1 LKNEWVFFR
10 KFAEFENKM
19 FHLLG
24 DNHPMKKI
32 FCVTGPFLSVVPL
45 LLILISCGEKASTK
59 TAPEE
64 RIYNVQ
70 VRAAEK
76 KPLQPFVEA
85 VGTLNP
91 HDEVTVSSEVEGIL
105 KDLKVDE
112 GTKVSKDMLLA
123 VIDDTDYNLEMKRAE
138 GVLEAAKS
146 RLQQLLTGA
155 RPQEIQLAKAEMDQT
170 LADMGK
176 RKADMER
183 AKKLVQDKYIS
194 AQEWDSA
201 RTAYEVAVATHQKA
215 KENYALVVEGPRK
228 EEIAQARAQLDQSQ
242 AALSLAR
249 QKLGKTK
256 IFSPLAG
263 IVRVR
268 KVSKG
273 EFLKNGTQLFVII
286 QSNPIKLRFTLTE
299 RDVGRVKIGQEV
311 ALRVEAFPERE
322 FKGAVTTIYP
332 SLEEKT
338 RTLLIEALI
347 PNPEGSLKPGFFAR
361 VSLFTGPPQEKVV
374 IPVTAF
380 LYEETKVKIFVEE
393 GGRAQLRDVKL
404 GNKYG
409 ELMEILEGVQ
419 EGEKVVVAGQQ
430 NLSEGVK
437 VNVAR

>member
-1 LKNEWVFFR
+1 MK
-10 KFAEFENKM
+10 KM
-19 FHLLG
+19 FCG
-24 DNHPMKKI
+24 
-32 FCVTGPFLSVVPL
+32 TATFLSVVSL
-45 LLILISCGEKASTK
+45 LFILISCGEKASTK
-59 TAPEE
+59 TTPEE
-64 RIYNVQ
+64 RTYNVQ

-299 RDVGRVKIGQEV
+299 RDVGRVKIGHEV

-347 PNPEGSLKPGFFAR
+347 PNPEGSLKPGFFAK

-419 EGEKVVVAGQQ
+419 EGEKVVIAGQQ

>member
-1 LKNEWVFFR
+1 
-10 KFAEFENKM
+10 
-19 FHLLG
+19 
-24 DNHPMKKI
+24 
-32 FCVTGPFLSVVPL
+32 
-45 LLILISCGEKASTK
+45 
-59 TAPEE
+59 
-64 RIYNVQ
+64 
-70 VRAAEK
+70 
-76 KPLQPFVEA
+76 
-85 VGTLNP
+85 
-91 HDEVTVSSEVEGIL
+91 
-105 KDLKVDE
+105 LKVDE
-112 GTKVSKDMLLA
+112 GATVSRDMLLA
-123 VIDDTDYNLEMKRAE
+123 VIDDPDYTLEVKRAE
-138 GVLEAAKS
+138 GVMEAANS
-146 RLQQLLTGA
+146 RLQQLLAGA

-170 LADMGK
+170 LAEMEK

-194 AQEWDSA
+194 SQEWDSA
-201 RTAYEVAVATHQKA
+201 RTAYEVSVATHQKA
-215 KENYALVVEGPRK
+215 KENFALVVEGPRK

-263 IVRVR
+263 VVRVR

-273 EFLKNGTQLFVII
+273 EFLKNGTPLFMII

-338 RTLLIEALI
+338 RTLLIEALV
-347 PNPEGSLKPGFFAR
+347 PNPEGSLKPGFFAK
-361 VSLFTGPPQEKVV
+361 VFLFTGPPQEKVV
-374 IPVTAF
+374 IPVTTF

-393 GGRAQLRDVKL
+393 GGRAKSKDIKL
-404 GNKYG
+404 GSKYG

>member
-1 LKNEWVFFR
+1 MKSR
-10 KFAEFENKM
+10 KKSILFCILFLA
-19 FHLLG
+19 LLA
-24 DNHPMKKI
+24 NA
-32 FCVTGPFLSVVPL
+32 C
-45 LLILISCGEKASTK
+45 EKVGTN

-64 RIYNVQ
+64 RAYNVQ

-76 KPLQPFVEA
+76 KALRPFVEA
-85 VGTLNP
+85 IGTLHP
-91 HDEVTVSSEVEGIL
+91 HDEVTVSTEVDGIL
-105 KDLKVDE
+105 RDLKVDE
-112 GTKVSKDMLLA
+112 GTRVSKDMLLV
-123 VIDDTDYNLEMKRAE
+123 VIDDTDYNLEVKRAE

-155 RPQEIQLAKAEMDQT
+155 RPQEIQLAKAEVDQT
-170 LADMGK
+170 LADREK

-201 RTAYEVAVATHQKA
+201 RTAYDVAVATHQKT

-228 EEIAQARAQLDQSQ
+228 EEIAQARAQVDQSQ

-249 QKLGKTK
+249 QKLSKTK

-263 IVRVR
+263 TVRVR

-273 EFLKNGTQLFVII
+273 EFVKNGAALFVII
-286 QSNPIKLRFTLTE
+286 QSNPIKLRFTVTE
-299 RDVGRVKIGQEV
+299 RDVGKVKIGQDV
-311 ALRVEAFPERE
+311 SFRVDAFPTIE
-322 FKGAVTTIYP
+322 FKGGVTTIYP

-338 RTLLIEALI
+338 RTLLVEALI
-347 PNPEGSLKPGFFAR
+347 PNADESLKPGFFAK
-361 VSLFTGPPQEKVV
+361 VVLYTGQPKETVV
-374 IPVTAF
+374 IPVTAL
-380 LYEETKVKIFVEE
+380 LYEETKIRIFVEE
-393 GGRAQLRDVKL
+393 QGRAKEKVVKV
-404 GNKYG
+404 GGKYG
-409 ELMEILEGVQ
+409 EWMEIMEGLQ

>member
-1 LKNEWVFFR
+1 MKSR
-10 KFAEFENKM
+10 KRSILFCTLFLA
-19 FHLLG
+19 LLA
-24 DNHPMKKI
+24 NA
-32 FCVTGPFLSVVPL
+32 C
-45 LLILISCGEKASTK
+45 EKVGTN

-64 RIYNVQ
+64 RVYNVQ

-76 KPLQPFVEA
+76 KPLRPFVEA
-85 VGTLNP
+85 IGTLNP

-123 VIDDTDYNLEMKRAE
+123 VIDDMDYSLEVKRAE
-138 GVLEAAKS
+138 GVLEATKS

-155 RPQEIQLAKAEMDQT
+155 RPQEIQLAKAEMAQT
-170 LADMGK
+170 LADMEK

-201 RTAYEVAVATHQKA
+201 RTAYEVAIATHQKA
-215 KENYALVVEGPRK
+215 KENYALVVEGPRQ

-263 IVRVR
+263 VVRVR

-273 EFLKNGTQLFVII
+273 EFVKNGTALFMII
-286 QSNPIKLRFTLTE
+286 QSSPIKLRFTLTE
-299 RDVGRVKIGQEV
+299 RDVGRVKIAQEV
-311 ALRVEAFPERE
+311 ALRVDAFPERE

-338 RTLLIEALI
+338 RTLLIEALV
-347 PNPEGSLKPGFFAR
+347 PNPEGSLKPGFFAK

-380 LYEETKVKIFVEE
+380 LYEETKVRIFVEE
-393 GGRAQLRDVKL
+393 GGRAQLRDVKP

-409 ELMEILEGVQ
+409 ELMEILEGLQ
-419 EGEKVVVAGQQ
+419 EGEKVVIAGQQ

>member
-1 LKNEWVFFR
+1 
-10 KFAEFENKM
+10 
-19 FHLLG
+19 
-24 DNHPMKKI
+24 MKKI

-64 RIYNVQ
+64 RTYNVQ

-347 PNPEGSLKPGFFAR
+347 PNPEGSLKPGFFAK